1 VLAMTIWVA
10 AFKYTSVSSAAILN
24 QTSTIWVVLLATW
37 VLKEAFTRRRF
48 IGTALAFSGAVLV
61 LVG

>member
-1 VLAMTIWVA
+1 MTIWVA

-24 QTSTIWVVLLATW
+24 QTSTIFVVILAAW
-37 VLKEAFTRRRF
+37 VLRETFTRRRL
-48 IGTALAFSGAVLV
+48 IGTVLAFSGALLV